1 MPARFATSNFHGAL
15 FDLIRQSA
23 NVFFAGVGFP
33 YSQCSRYTNI
43 ATNGVVAML
52 ATARVLNDERK
63 FKAVLYGGDP
73 MVPVLVP
80 WTELFDQS
88 STEKRTDR

>member
-1 MPARFATSNFHGAL
+1 
-15 FDLIRQSA
+15 
-23 NVFFAGVGFP
+23 
-33 YSQCSRYTNI
+33 
-43 ATNGVVAML
+43 ML
-52 ATARVLNDERK
+52 ATARVLDDERK